1 MKKILLACS
10 AAAILFITSNGCK
23 EIGPNVNLST
33 ATATDSPYTVS
44 PVPVAQAHNV
54 LVEDFSGQHCSNC
67 PSAHASAESAAAASN
82 GHVNI
87 ITYYYDISS
96 QSDPI
101 AGSLHDFRDT
111 VAARR
116 IDAQYYNGVSDLPH
130 GGIDRV
136 PNSSGSLAI
145 DYTTW
150 PGVISSRLPVVD
162 SVNLKVT
169 SYWDAAANK
178 ATIKA
183 TIVYLY
189 PNTFTQNLSVVIVED
204 SMVDKQSDGIHIDE
218 TYLFLDVF
226 RAMVTNIPAGDPILP
241 ALTTKIAGQADM
253 RTYTYTPAAVVPA
266 IVPKHCRV
274 VAFVSS
280 TNGTDQHI
288 LQSATAPL
296 VP

>member
-1 MKKILLACS
+1 MKKISLACS
-10 AAAILFITSNGCK
+10 AAAILFLAINGCK

-44 PVPVAQAHNV
+44 PVPAAQAHNV

-67 PSAHASAESAAAASN
+67 PSAHRGAENAANASN

-87 ITYYYDISS
+87 ITYYYNISS
-96 QSDPI
+96 QADPHP
-101 AGSLHDFRDT
+101 GSLYDFRDT
-111 VAARR
+111 VAASRV
-116 IDAQYYNGVSDLPH
+116 DVQYYNGVSDLPH
-130 GGIDRV
+130 GGIDRM

-150 PGVISSRLPVVD
+150 PGVISGRLPAVD
-162 SVNLKVT
+162 SVNLTVT
-169 SYWDAAANK
+169 SSWDAVTQK

-183 TIVYLY
+183 TVVYLY

-204 SMVDKQSDGIHIDE
+204 SMVDKQSDGIHVDDN
-218 TYLFLDVF
+218 YLFLGVF

-241 ALTTKIAGQADM
+241 AMTTKIAGQADM
-253 RTYTYTPAAVVPA
+253 RTYTYSPATMVPA

-274 VAFVSS
+274 IAFVNS

-288 LQSATAPL
+288 LQSVQAPL